1 MPKFWYTREVADGTG
16 RQTLLVNE
24 DGTVE
29 SQVVAPK
36 QGGAYYTGDGNP
48 EIVGRN
54 VKSLRGW
61 GFREDGKAEP
71 EDWSQE

>member
-1 MPKFWYTREVADGTG
+1 MAKFWYQRDVDSGRG

-29 SQVVAPK
+29 SQQVAPK

-48 EIVGRN
+48 EVVGRN
-54 VKSLRGW
+54 VKALRGW
-61 GFREDGKAEP
+61 GFRKDGQADP
-71 EDWSQE
+71 ETWQE